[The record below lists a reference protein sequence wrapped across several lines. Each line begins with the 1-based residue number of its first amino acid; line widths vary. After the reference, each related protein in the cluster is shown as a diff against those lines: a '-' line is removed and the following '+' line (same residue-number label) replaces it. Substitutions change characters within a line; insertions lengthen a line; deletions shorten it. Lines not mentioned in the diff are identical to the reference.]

1 MSSKPKHRLLLLDA
15 DAEYL
20 ESLSS
25 VLATTYE
32 TCVFT
37 HPRLALDKIERYTPD
52 LILLEVDLPEIDGI
66 KFAHMVRLSPV
77 GKDIPYVFLT
87 WRDTEADVRLGYMLR
102 AAMYLS
108 KRTSIKRI
116 ASSLDMYLREHD
128 LQVRQKPLSLKA
140 IYEELHREAQG
151 QIPVSPQPVLGRPPG
166 EAFVIPVAGASRSHD
181 DEKPEAKHLSHGKTP
196 TAQTSVH
203 PPPEKKAPAEP
214 HADGEE
220 KEPGSLPHPQAR
232 AAKGKRLRALIGDPD
247 HSTVFL
253 LQSMLQDFVDC
264 IAVSSGLE
272 MIDKARRYLPDV
284 IIVNMRLHH
293 LPGFEVSRILHAHP
307 GFRATPIF
315 GVTKAGDH
323 LRSEYVGKYA
333 VSEMFMVPAEI
344 ERLVYTIRAVA
355 DDPDFVQNIYPQTF
369 AQVLME
375 EEKNRFS
382 QEQVLAAS
390 ERLRREK
397 TFQDLFRESRRH
409 E

>member
-1 MSSKPKHRLLLLDA
+1 
-15 DAEYL
+15 
-20 ESLSS
+20 
-25 VLATTYE
+25 
-32 TCVFT
+32 
-37 HPRLALDKIERYTPD
+37 
-52 LILLEVDLPEIDGI
+52 
-66 KFAHMVRLSPV
+66 
-77 GKDIPYVFLT
+77 
-87 WRDTEADVRLGYMLR
+87 MLR

-128 LQVRQKPLSLKA
+128 MQVRQKPLSLKA
-140 IYEELHREAQG
+140 IYEELHQEAQG
-151 QIPVSPQPVLGRPPG
+151 QIPVSPLPVPGRPPG
-166 EAFVIPVAGASRSHD
+166 EALIIPVAGASGSHD
-181 DEKPEAKHLSHGKTP
+181 DEKPEAEHLSHGKTS
-196 TAQTSVH
+196 TARTPVH
-203 PPPEKKAPAEP
+203 PPPEKKAAAEP
-214 HADGEE
+214 HADSEE
-220 KEPGSLPHPQAR
+220 KESISPPQAR
-232 AAKGKRLRALIGDPD
+232 DVKGKRLRALIGDPD

-315 GVTKAGDH
+315 GITKAGDH

-382 QEQVLAAS
+382 QEQVLAVS

-397 TFQDLFRESRRH
+397 TFQDLFRESRRR